1 MACDLAKANTKA
13 DIAGSIATEI
23 TKQFDS
29 EVSGNSAIDENNPQV
44 RKVKEF
50 ASSFLS
56 ARIQRSVYGGMIK
69 KTYWEKR
76 QYEVERGAA
85 KNFRGFTCAIL
96 VEIAKKSLD
105 KSIALAE
112 KELEKV
118 IEKEAPQQL
127 SKEQVQEI
135 IKKTKE
141 NLNK

>member
-76 QYEVERGAA
+76 QYEVETR
-85 KNFRGFTCAIL
+85 
-96 VEIAKKSLD
+96 S
-105 KSIALAE
+105 SE
-112 KELEKV
+112 KL
-118 IEKEAPQQL
+118 
-127 SKEQVQEI
+127 
-135 IKKTKE
+135 
-141 NLNK
+141 